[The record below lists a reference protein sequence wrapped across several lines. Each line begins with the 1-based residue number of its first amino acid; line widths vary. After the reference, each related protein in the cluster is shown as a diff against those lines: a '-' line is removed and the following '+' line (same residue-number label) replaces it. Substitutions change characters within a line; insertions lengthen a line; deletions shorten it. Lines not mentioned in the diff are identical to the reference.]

1 MEGPAVIRRPSVAAK
16 HWALLAFQV
25 FLVLALCAFVQAL
38 ADRLNRRYDLTPLKI
53 FALSEQSSA
62 IAKGLVEPVRVSF
75 FYDSREEGRRRQV
88 ADLLDQFT
96 AASPMMTYRLYDLD
110 RSPGLAKKYGVS
122 NYNSGIMES
131 RGKTH
136 SMNGID
142 EVEVVSGLL
151 KLTRDRPRI
160 LCFLTGH
167 GEHTPMEIDERKGY
181 SDVAKSL
188 EREQFRIKTF
198 DVAPSPSDLEQCT
211 VVVLA
216 GPAQNLFADETERLT
231 RFILRGGSV
240 LLMMEPDTP
249 PSYDALIQRFGI
261 RAGSDLVVDE
271 RNRLYGA
278 DSYMARV
285 PIFDRDTFGKKMDT
299 AAIFSVARTITPAEK
314 APEGIAVGLVALSS
328 PDSWAQVDTTTPNE
342 GKPEFRQDVDRPGP
356 LPVAV
361 MATVEKVMPNT
372 DEKPGGRLVVFGDA
386 DFASNFY
393 LSLLGNRDLFMSMI
407 AVLAEDKE
415 LVAVRSP
422 PGLPSGTL
430 SPIYLTADQGR
441 TIFWVA
447 VVAVPGLAVLT
458 GCAVVYRRRRRGF

>member
-1 MEGPAVIRRPSVAAK
+1 VIGRRSASAR
-16 HWALLAFQV
+16 HWALLTLQV
-25 FLVLALCAFVQAL
+25 LLALALCAFLQAL
-38 ADRLNRRYDLTPLKI
+38 ADRFNLRYDLTPLKI
-53 FALSEQSSA
+53 FALSEQSTT
-62 IAKGLVEPVRVSF
+62 IAKGLVEPVRVNF
-75 FYDSREEGRRRQV
+75 FYDSREDGRRRQV

-96 AASPMMTYRLYDLD
+96 AASPMITYRLYDLD
-110 RSPGLAKKYGVS
+110 RSPGLAKKYGVT
-122 NYNSGIMES
+122 NYNSGVIES
-131 RGKTH
+131 RGKSHAMT
-136 SMNGID
+136 GID

-151 KLTRDRPRI
+151 KLTRDRPRT

-188 EREQFRIKTF
+188 EREQFKIRTF
-198 DVAPSPSDLEQCT
+198 DVAPSPAELEQCT

-216 GPAQNLFADETERLT
+216 GPEQNLFADETERLT
-231 RFILRGGSV
+231 SFVLRGGSV

-249 PSYDALIQRFGI
+249 PAYNALLERFGI
-261 RAGSDLVVDE
+261 RAGTDLVVDE

-278 DSYMARV
+278 DSYMTRV

-299 AAIFSVARTITPAEK
+299 AAMFSVARTITPAEK
-314 APEGIAVGLVALSS
+314 APEGVSVGLVALSS
-328 PDSWAQVDTTTPNE
+328 PDSWAQVDATTPTE
-342 GKPEFRQDVDRPGP
+342 GKPDFRKDVDRPGP

-361 MATVEKVMPNT
+361 MATVEKVMPGS

-441 TIFWVA
+441 MVFWVA

>member
-1 MEGPAVIRRPSVAAK
+1 MRRPSAAAK
-16 HWALLAFQV
+16 QWTLLALQV
-25 FLVLALCAFVQAL
+25 FLALALCALVQAL

-75 FYDSREEGRRRQV
+75 FYDGREEGRRRQV
-88 ADLLDQFT
+88 ADLLDQFA
-96 AASPMMTYRLYDLD
+96 AASPMITYRLYDLD

-122 NYNSGIMES
+122 SYNSGIIES

-136 SMNGID
+136 SMTSID

-151 KLTRDRPRI
+151 KLTRDRPRV

-167 GEHTPMEIDERKGY
+167 GEHTPMEVDERKGY

-188 EREQFRIKTF
+188 EREQFKIRTF
-198 DVAPSPSDLEQCT
+198 DVAPSPADLEQCT
-211 VVVLA
+211 AVVLA
-216 GPAQNLFADETERLT
+216 GPQQNLFASEAERLT
-231 RFILRGGSV
+231 SFVLRGGSI
-240 LLMMEPDTP
+240 LLMVEPDTP
-249 PSYDALIQRFGI
+249 ESYNTLLERFGI
-261 RAGSDLVVDE
+261 RAGTDLVVDE

-278 DSYMARV
+278 DSYMVRV

-299 AAIFSVARTITPAEK
+299 AAMFSLARTVAPAEK
-314 APEGIAVGLVALSS
+314 APEGVSVGLVALSS
-328 PDSWAQVDTTTPNE
+328 PDSWAQVDTLVPNE
-342 GKPEFRQDVDRPGP
+342 GKPEFRQETDRPGP

-372 DEKPGGRLVVFGDA
+372 DEKPGGRVVVFGDA

-441 TIFWVA
+441 RIFIVA
-447 VVAVPGLAVLT
+447 VAAVPALAVLT
-458 GCAVVYRRRRRGF
+458 GLAVVYRRRRRGF